1 MLNAENLR
9 LMKPSAVLINTARG
23 PVVDAEALT
32 ACLND
37 CLIAGACVDVF
48 DIEPPLSKDMPLLH
62 AKNLIAAP
70 HIGFATKEALVKRA
84 KMVFENIQA
93 FIDGTPKN
101 VV

>member
-1 MLNAENLR
+1 MLKR
-9 LMKPSAVLINTARG
+9 LFDS
-23 PVVDAEALT
+23 
-32 ACLND
+32 
-37 CLIAGACVDVF
+37 GACVDVF